1 MSISF
6 CKSARAFN
14 LINRSMPTGVLNAI
28 TDVAGLSVGHVT
40 LRDGD
45 RQTGVTAI
53 LPHQGNLFR
62 QKVPAAAHVINGF
75 GKSAG
80 LMQVNELGCLETPIV
95 LTNTLAVGTAFN
107 ALVRH
112 AVAGNPDIGRE
123 TSTVNP
129 LVFECNDGFL
139 NDIQAMCIRE
149 GDIDAAVAN
158 ANNSTGVFE
167 QGAVG
172 AGTGMSCFGF
182 KGGIGSASRVIELDG
197 KSYQFG
203 TLVLSNFGRPGDL
216 TLPHGRRAVP
226 PKVRDVPEKGSVII
240 IMATDIPLD
249 HRRLD
254 RVAKRGGAGLA
265 RMGAYWGNGSGDIA
279 LAMTTGWTISHDED
293 RDIIPVMMLNE
304 NRIDRLFRAAAE
316 TTVEAVLNSMTFAPA
331 TTGFRGNWRP
341 GLADWLHGSDT

>member
-1 MSISF
+1 MSVSS

-14 LINRSMPTGVLNAI
+14 LINGSMTTGPINAI
-28 TDVAGLSVGHVT
+28 TDIAGLAVGHVT
-40 LRDGD
+40 LRDGGL
-45 RQTGVTAI
+45 QTGVTAV

-80 LMQVNELGCLETPIV
+80 LVQVNELGCLETPIV
-95 LTNTLAVGTAFN
+95 LTNTLGVGTAFN

-123 TSTVNP
+123 TGTVNP

-139 NDIQAMCIRE
+139 NDIQAMSVSER
-149 GDIDAAVAN
+149 DIDTAIAAATAN
-158 ANNSTGVFE
+158 TGAFE

-197 KSYQFG
+197 KNYHLG
-203 TLVLSNFGRPGDL
+203 TLVLSNFGRAGDL
-216 TLPHGRRAVP
+216 VLPDGRRVIP
-226 PKVRDVPEKGSVII
+226 PKAKPVAEKGSVII
-240 IMATDIPLD
+240 IIATDIPLD
-249 HRRLD
+249 HRQLD

-279 LAMTTGWTISHDED
+279 LAFSTGWTIHHDD
-293 RDIIPVMMLNE
+293 NRDVVPVMMLNE

-316 TTVEAVLNSMTFAPA
+316 TTVEAVLNSMTFAPE
-331 TTGFRGNWRP
+331 TTGFRQSWRP
-341 GLADWLHGSDT
+341 SLADWLADHEG